1 MHGPIYLKSVYR
13 CKSKIKTQSRTFG
26 TVDLIKNKKM
36 KRIILFLSVCFALS
50 IIAAAQNIQNNSV
63 SNHANKFEQ
72 LGAILPTP
80 NEYRTAS
87 GAPGQKYWQMRA
99 DYDIKCELDEPNNKL
114 IGSETITYFNNSPDV
129 LTYLWMQLD
138 ENQHSTVN
146 NANYQTANTL
156 PVQATDKML
165 DRAIERRTDNGYGF
179 NITKLT
185 DITGKA
191 LNYTINKTMMK
202 VDLPVPLKPGQKFIF
217 NLDWNYKIANRGDFL
232 RFGGARGGYENFP
245 EDNNNNYTM
254 TQWYPRM
261 CKYGDEIG
269 WQNHQFT
276 GTGEFTLSFG
286 NFKVQMTV
294 PADHIVGATGQCQNY
309 AQTLSP
315 AQMARWQKAS
325 RPGGTTEPL
334 QIVTLDEAL
343 NASKQKST
351 AKKTWI
357 FKADNVRDFA
367 WTASRRFVWD
377 AMSTTVEGKKVMS
390 MSYYAKEA
398 YPIYSKFS
406 TKAVAHT
413 LKSYSK
419 FSIPYPYPVA
429 ISVEGN
435 QGMEYPM
442 ISFNPGRAEKDGSY
456 TEGAKNAAI
465 LVIIHEVGHTF
476 FPMIINSDER
486 QWTWMDEGLN
496 SYMQYLTQELW
507 DNKFPSNGGPAWS
520 ITDYMKLPKDQLEP
534 IMTNS
539 ENINNFGANAYSKVA
554 TGLNILRETIVG
566 RELFD
571 NAFREYSKR
580 WAFKHPSPADLFRT
594 LEDATGEDL
603 DWFWR
608 GWFFGTDACDISI
621 DTVKH
626 AKPDLTAIPNQV
638 NDSIAMR
645 PLPKPAVNAFEDISK
660 IRNKEDKNIVFETDK
675 DKSLRDFYWE
685 YDRGNQKYDTAKYP
699 VLIKAQTEALDEA
712 GRQKYGDKNMYEIT
726 FSNKGGLVMP
736 IILEWTYKDGT
747 KEIERIPAQ
756 VWRKNEKKVT
766 KTFMKDKE
774 VASVKLDPY
783 KETADVDE
791 SNNTY
796 GDIKEPS
803 KFKVFKQ
810 KQGVTPAPGINPMQK
825 AVEKKAF

>member
-1 MHGPIYLKSVYR
+1 M
-13 CKSKIKTQSRTFG
+13 
-26 TVDLIKNKKM
+26 KKQLLLSGLLLM
-36 KRIILFLSVCFALS
+36 VTIITK
-50 IIAAAQNIQNNSV
+50 AQIQNNTN
-63 SNHANKFEQ
+63 SNHGNKFEQ
-72 LGAILPTP
+72 LGTILPTP
-80 NEYRTAS
+80 NEQRTAS
-87 GAPGQKYWQMRA
+87 GAPGAKYWQQRV
-99 DYDIKCELDEPNNKL
+99 DYDIKCELDEANNKL
-114 IGSETITYFNNSPDV
+114 SGSETITYFNNSPET
-129 LTYLWMQLD
+129 LSYFWMQLD
-138 ENQHSTVN
+138 ENQHNTVN
-146 NANYQTANTL
+146 NANYQSQNTL
-156 PVQATDKML
+156 GTQYTDKVL
-165 DRAIERRTDNGYGF
+165 DRFEEKRGDNGYGV
-179 NITKLT
+179 NILKLV
-185 DITGKA
+185 DVTGKPI
-191 LNYTINKTMMK
+191 NYTINKTMLKM
-202 VDLPVPLKPGQKFIF
+202 DLPTPLKPGQKFVF
-217 NLDWNYKIANRGDFL
+217 KVDWNYKIVNRGDFV

-254 TQWYPRM
+254 TQWYPRL
-261 CKYGDEIG
+261 CRYSDDQG

-276 GTGEFTLSFG
+276 GTGEFTLCFG

-294 PADHIVGATGQCQNY
+294 PADHIVGGTGECQNY

-315 AQMARWQKAS
+315 TQMARWQKAQ
-325 RPGGTTEPL
+325 TAKEPL

-343 NASKQKST
+343 NASKNKST

-357 FKADNVRDFA
+357 YKADNVRDFA
-367 WTASRRFVWD
+367 WTSSRRFVWD
-377 AMSTTVEGKKVMS
+377 AMPAFIEGKKAMA

-398 YPIYSKFS
+398 YPIYSKYS

-413 LKSYSK
+413 LKTYSK

-442 ISFNPGRAEKDGSY
+442 ISFNPGRAEKDGTY
-456 TEGAKNAAI
+456 TEGNKNAAI
-465 LVIIHEVGHTF
+465 FVIIHEVGHTF
-476 FPMIINSDER
+476 FPMIVNSDER

-496 SYMQYLTQELW
+496 SYLQYLAQELW
-507 DNKFPSNGGPAWS
+507 DNKFPSNGGPAWT
-520 ITDYMKLPKDQLEP
+520 ITNYMKLPKDQLEP

-571 NAFREYSKR
+571 NAFREYAKR
-580 WAFKHPSPADLFRT
+580 WAFKSPTPADFFRT
-594 LEDATGEDL
+594 IEDATGEDL

-608 GWFFGTDACDISI
+608 GWFYGTDACDISI

-626 AKPDLTAIPNQV
+626 AVPDVTAIPQQV
-638 NDSIAMR
+638 NDTTVYR
-645 PLPKPAVNAFEDISK
+645 PLPKAAVNPFEDISK

-675 DKSLRDFYWE
+675 DTALRDFYWK
-685 YDRGNQKYDTAKYP
+685 YDREMEKYDTAKYP
-699 VLIKAQTEALDEA
+699 VVFKAQTEALDQQ
-712 GRQKYGDKNMYEIT
+712 GQQKYGNKNLYEIT
-726 FSNKGGLVMP
+726 FSNKGGLPMP

-756 VWRKNEKKVT
+756 VWRKDEKKVI

-774 VASVKLDPY
+774 VASIKLDPY
-783 KETADVDE
+783 KETADIDE
-791 SNNTY
+791 TNNTY

-810 KQGVTPAPGINPMQK
+810 KQNVIQAPGINPMQK
-825 AVEKKAF
+825 AQEKKGF